1 MKSSYLSPS
10 ACKVCLPAAI
20 LHNAAPEWQEN
31 LIDLVKDNG
40 GGLSTLGACYA

>member
-20 LHNAAPEWQEN
+20 LHNVPDQPRAAVDGP
-31 LIDLVKDNG
+31 
-40 GGLSTLGACYA
+40 S